1 MALAADAPP
10 LRKECPEYFS
20 PGWGF
25 LSTASRQLF
34 SQVSMIVAGNRFAV
48 SRGRAQKEESGFWY
62 VLVGVGALGAAAAP
76 MCQ

>member
-25 LSTASRQLF
+25 LSTASKQLF

-48 SRGRAQKEESGFWY
+48 RSSGDKSLGRASDPAM
-62 VLVGVGALGAAAAP
+62 L
-76 MCQ
+76 